1 MNVKLILF
9 VLYLPNKLYICRKIN
24 NLIDKSKI
32 ELIEEFASHYIEAY
46 GLPPLAAKI
55 YSYLLLDCK
64 RKGITFDELVDVF
77 NVSKSSVSNSLHL
90 LTQHKHIEQ
99 FTKIDHRKRLY
110 RVSSG
115 HIILRLQK
123 IHAMLIREKYL
134 AEKLRCYRES
144 KVDNPDNIYMQKT
157 DIYVKHL
164 NNSIKGLSETI
175 EKLEKLTQ
183 NI

>member
-1 MNVKLILF
+1 M
-9 VLYLPNKLYICRKIN
+9 
-24 NLIDKSKI
+24 IDKSKI
-32 ELIEEFASHYIEAY
+32 ELIEEFAAHYIEAY

-55 YSYLLLDCK
+55 YAYLLMDCK
-64 RKGITFDELVDVF
+64 REGKTFDELVEVF

-90 LTQHKHIEQ
+90 LSQHKHIEQ
-99 FTKIDHRKRLY
+99 FTKLDQRKRLY

-123 IHAMLIREKYL
+123 IHAVLTREKYL
-134 AEKLRCYRES
+134 SEKLRCYRENS
-144 KVDNPDNIYMQKT
+144 LEKQDDLYIQGSMIYSNHLT
-157 DIYVKHL
+157 DA
-164 NNSIKGLSETI
+164 IKRLSETI